1 MNLVEKSNN
10 YLSSVRRNEDLS
22 SIKSD
27 ISECDDASDIEE
39 GNRSK
44 AFWCNIYNA
53 RVQELI
59 NKNDYNLESTR
70 DRFSLLYKDRL
81 EVFGR
86 SLSLQRIE
94 HEVLRKGELSFGL
107 GYLPNPRTY
116 LSSIPGSPGQLD
128 YRIHFLLN
136 CGAVSCPLIRPI
148 QPDDFDEVAEMAA
161 DQYISEE
168 TVVNE
173 DTVRVPRIFLWYI
186 GDFGGIKGVKS
197 TVKRHTD
204 VEFSNKRLRFKQYK
218 WINSD
223 NPYLDNTG

>member
-1 MNLVEKSNN
+1 MNLVQKSND

-39 GNRSK
+39 ESRSK

-59 NKNDYNLESTR
+59 NKHDYDLQSTK
-70 DRFSLLYKDRL
+70 DRFSLLYRNRMG
-81 EVFGR
+81 VFGR

-107 GYLPNPRTY
+107 GYLPDPSAY
-116 LSSIPGSPGQLD
+116 LFSIPGTPNQLD

-148 QPDDFDEVAEMAA
+148 QPDDFDEVAERAA

-168 TVVNE
+168 TVVDEN
-173 DTVRVPRIFLWYI
+173 TVRAPRIFLWYV

-197 TVKRHTD
+197 TVNRHTGI
-204 VEFSNKRLRFKQYK
+204 EFSDKRLRFKKYK

-223 NPYLDNTG
+223 NPYLDKTG